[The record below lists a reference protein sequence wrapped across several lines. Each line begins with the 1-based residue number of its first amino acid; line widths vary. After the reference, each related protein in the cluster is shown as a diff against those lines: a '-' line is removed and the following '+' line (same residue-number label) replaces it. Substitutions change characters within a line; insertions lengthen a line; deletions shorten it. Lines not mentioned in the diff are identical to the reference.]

1 MTRYI
6 IRRLIY
12 VVGVML
18 AVTFVAFVIF
28 FLLPSSDP
36 AVTFAGRNPTP
47 ELVAQVKEQL
57 GLDKPWPV
65 QYLLY
70 VKRLVLGDEYGWPG
84 FGLSYN
90 TRSPV
95 HDEIFQRAK
104 VTLTLAIGG
113 AILWLLIGIPIGV
126 ISALKR
132 RTWVDRSAMGFALVG
147 VSAPVFWLGLVA
159 LWVFWQQLGWLPG
172 TGYVEF
178 TDSPS
183 QWFLHMIMPWC
194 VLAILFAAIYARVTR
209 GNLIDTMSEDYIRTA
224 RAKGLPERQVVTK
237 HGLRAGL
244 TPIITLLGIDLA
256 LLVGNSVVTETVFNL
271 PGLGNYVL
279 VSTNNGDLPAVLA
292 VVVLAAFAV
301 AILSLISDIAY
312 AYLDPRVRYT

>member
-70 VKRLVLGDEYGWPG
+70 VKRLVVGDEYGWPG

-183 QWFLHMIMPWC
+183 QWFLHMIMPWS

>member
-65 QYLLY
+65 QYVLY

-183 QWFLHMIMPWC
+183 QWFLHMIMPWS

-224 RAKGLPERQVVTK
+224 RAKGLSEQRVVTR
-237 HGLRAGL
+237 HGLRSGL
-244 TPIITLLGIDLA
+244 TPIVTLLGIDLA

-301 AILSLISDIAY
+301 AILSLISDIVY